1 MQERGLVHIYTGDGK
16 GKTTAAFGL
25 ALRAAGSGKS
35 VQIFQFLKTDAS
47 GEHCCAALP
56 NITVTA
62 VNAVPKLFSQMSP
75 EERALTVRELH
86 GGLLKAQ
93 NAVCDV
99 LILDEIFWVVSL
111 GVLSAEELAAWI
123 RRKPLHTELVLT
135 GRNAPTALYAE
146 ADYITEMRCVKHP
159 YGQGLCAR
167 RGIEY

>member
-111 GVLSAEELAAWI
+111 GVLVCGRACGVDPPKAAAHRAGFNGQERADGAVCGSGLHNGNALA
-123 RRKPLHTELVLT
+123 
-135 GRNAPTALYAE
+135 
-146 ADYITEMRCVKHP
+146 
-159 YGQGLCAR
+159 
-167 RGIEY
+167 